1 MQIFA
6 SLAHCERPR
15 DAFWRAAD
23 RLLKFPEA
31 QSLCIGY
38 ARGGTAGS
46 GSGKGIRAEVLDTAL
61 QILKAGRRDPA
72 IFEIV
77 GLFQPK
83 VGPDRISDM
92 TAGIIIDDLKRY
104 TRRVLAEL
112 SVQPQSR
119 PSLAWSEGLPLNP
132 FNGKQIVL
140 APLAILDDL
149 PLALNPETYIST
161 VKDPGAARERLNA
174 TIMDAWKQSLNKAYL
189 RKEVLSAPELVD
201 EMLRRYR
208 DGRAE
213 PYDFDRDPMGHRC
226 AHRHGKE
233 IAEKFPLA
241 LANEQVQSVEDV
253 ERIASTICDHFK
265 TVIENNGVWRMLYD
279 NQGQPLHE
287 KHAQLAFFTLADTYC
302 RNANID
308 LSREVNSGRGAIDF
322 KMSKGYNSRVLIEI
336 KLTTNQQ
343 LNHGY
348 EKQIREYAKA
358 EKTER
363 TIYLVIEVEGT
374 PRERL
379 ERFDALV
386 RSAETRY
393 PRIWRVDGRHKSS
406 ASKIS

>member
-1 MQIFA
+1 MKKVIVITGA
-6 SLAHCERPR
+6 SSGIGLAT
-15 DAFWRAAD
+15 AKLAA
-23 RLLKFPEA
+23 RR
-31 QSLCIGY
+31 G
-38 ARGGTAGS
+38 ARVVIS
-46 GSGKGIRAEVLDTAL
+46 SRNESAL
-61 QILKAGRRDPA
+61 HRTCDEILKQGGRC
-72 IFEIV
+72 IYV
-77 GLFQPK
+77 
-83 VGPDRISDM
+83 
-92 TAGIIIDDLKRY
+92 TAD
-104 TRRVLAEL
+104 V
-112 SVQPQSR
+112 
-119 PSLAWSEGLPLNP
+119 
-132 FNGKQIVL
+132 
-140 APLAILDDL
+140 
-149 PLALNPETYIST
+149 
-161 VKDPGAARERLNA
+161 
-174 TIMDAWKQSLNKAYL
+174 
-189 RKEVLSAPELVD
+189 
-201 EMLRRYR
+201 
-208 DGRAE
+208 
-213 PYDFDRDPMGHRC
+213 
-226 AHRHGKE
+226 
-233 IAEKFPLA
+233 
-241 LANEQVQSVEDV
+241 ANVEDV